1 MEILSALEKKIEGL
15 VELIRALREE
25 NSKVS
30 KENQELQIKMSQLEE
45 ALLKESGRIELEL
58 SEERSTTRRVVDD
71 LIKSIDSLI
80 ENGDNR

>member
-25 NSKVS
+25 NSKIS